1 MNIPTSLGNAA
12 GVAAAPINASATV
25 QAGGAGG
32 LSVFAGLVIADKG
45 EPFKLLRVTKQNW
58 QSVLGRPLRPNVGE
72 HAASLRCVEDA
83 LKGGDGYVVRV
94 VPPTAKF
101 PVLTL
106 QAVDAESG
114 KNVTTATALPY
125 GTVPTLGVSDLI
137 AFYPAD
143 GSVGLR
149 SIELKSLQGEPT
161 KMTLSLFGT
170 DSVGGEYLE
179 ASWVVSMSRTVVD
192 DDGKSL
198 FISDVLSRAN
208 AVIRVSVP
216 ENASLSSSV
225 AGFEKTPFVGATNG
239 NATEITS
246 AEWTKACN
254 VLSSAM
260 VGFTAVVGLGVT
272 DGSVIEKLAEVAN
285 SRRIDSFFDVKA
297 TSYATAIEA
306 AKALSMND
314 ESACLYFFPY
324 KTKDAHYGVHAHWGI
339 SGVAFAAKAAGVAMT
354 EGSIGGY
361 HYSPAGMTRAVIG
374 RKEPIPFDG
383 LDLPDEEQM
392 YKARLNKL
400 GLTDGGLLMIDDA
413 ITTRQK
419 EDYLVYQHVGSVM
432 NAITRSFYSL
442 AKSLQHEPDGI
453 TFDGLDG
460 GMRRMLEDYYAA
472 GALVAPR
479 NPDEDG
485 EEPFIL
491 TVEQD
496 SFDHWIVK
504 WSVCVTGTSRRISGQ
519 PALIR

>member
-1 MNIPTSLGNAA
+1 MAA

-25 QAGGAGG
+25 QAGGSGG
-32 LSVFAGLVIADKG
+32 LSVFAGFVIADKG

-58 QSVLGRPLRPNVGE
+58 QSLLGRPLRPNVGD
-72 HAASLRCVEDA
+72 HAASLRCMEEA
-83 LKGGDGYVVRV
+83 LKGGEGYVIRV
-94 VPPTAKF
+94 VAPTAKF
-101 PVLTL
+101 PVIML

-114 KNVTTATALPY
+114 KNVTTATSVAF
-125 GTVPTLGVSDLI
+125 GTPVTLGINDLI
-137 AFYPAD
+137 AFYPVD
-143 GSVGLR
+143 GSTELR
-149 SIELKSLQGEPT
+149 SIELKTIQGEPS
-161 KMTLSLFGT
+161 KMTLTVYGT
-170 DSVGGEYLE
+170 DTVGGEYLE
-179 ASWVVSMSRTVVD
+179 ASWIVSMSRTAVD
-192 DDGKSL
+192 EDGQSL
-198 FISDVLSRAN
+198 FIGDVLARAN
-208 AVIRVSVP
+208 SFLRVTIPDSQ
-216 ENASLSSSV
+216 SLSTSI
-225 AGFEKTPFVGATNG
+225 AGINKTPFVGATNG
-239 NATEITS
+239 NFSEITS
-246 AEWTKACN
+246 AEWKKAAN
-254 VLSSAM
+254 ILHGSM
-260 VGFTAVVGLGVT
+260 VGFTAVVGLGLT
-272 DGSVIEKLAEVAN
+272 DAAVIEQLNDVAK
-285 SRRIDSFFDVKA
+285 SRRIDAFFDVKA
-297 TSYATAIEA
+297 SSYATAVEA
-306 AKALSMND
+306 VKGMGMND
-314 ESACLYFFPY
+314 ENACLYFFPY

-339 SGVAFAAKAAGVAMT
+339 SGIAFAAKAAGVAMT

-374 RKEPIPFDG
+374 RKEPVPFEG

-472 GALVAPR
+472 GALVTPR
-479 NPDEDG
+479 NPEVDG
-485 EEPFIL
+485 TEPFIL